1 MLEIKDLYAFYG
13 KKEAL
18 SDISFVLPD
27 GTLTAI
33 VGKNGSGKT
42 TLLSCMGKMCNYR
55 GSIKLDGSDISGIKR
70 NEFAKLTAFL
80 PQTLPSPHITV
91 KELVMSGRSPYL
103 DFFKAPDESDTKLCQ
118 NAMET
123 LKISHLKD
131 RFTDSI
137 SGGERQKAYL
147 AMTLCR
153 NTPLI
158 LLDEPTTYM
167 DISHA
172 NELLQTLKDLTKIEN
187 KTALCVMHDI
197 NLAVRYAQYTLVL
210 DGGKC
215 LFFGKTK
222 DLLDKKVLESVFN
235 VKKHCDKDT
244 VFFT

>member
-1 MLEIKDLYAFYG
+1 MLEIKELCAFYG
-13 KKEAL
+13 KKQVL
-18 SDISFVLPD
+18 TDISFNLHD

-42 TLLSCMGKMCNYR
+42 TLLSCIGGMCNCR
-55 GSIKLDGSDISGIKR
+55 GSIKLDGSDIRGIKR
-70 NEFAKLTAFL
+70 NDFAKLAAFL

-103 DFFKAPDESDTKLCQ
+103 DFFKAPDESDINCCKQ
-118 NAMET
+118 AMEK
-123 LKISHLKD
+123 LKITHLKD
-131 RFTDSI
+131 RFSDSI

-153 NTPLI
+153 NTPLT

-172 NELLQTLKDLTKIEN
+172 NELLQTLNALTKTEN
-187 KTALCVMHDI
+187 KTVLCVMHDI
-197 NLAVRYAQYTLVL
+197 NLAVRYAQYIAVL
-210 DGGKC
+210 DGGRC

-222 DLLDKKVLESVFN
+222 ELLEQNILESVFK
-235 VKKHCDKDT
+235 VKKYCDKDT
-244 VFFT
+244 VFFA